1 MNDRIRGYTLR
12 TGQTEGNPMYIGPAK
27 QQMHVRTTKPLSER
41 NAWVTD
47 ALLSERGDS
56 AAAARLTNHGFKTVT
71 HAINHAY
78 LAGLIAAEPVV
89 RRR

>member
-1 MNDRIRGYTLR
+1 
-12 TGQTEGNPMYIGPAK
+12 MYIGPAK
-27 QQMHVRTTKPLSER
+27 PQMHVRTVKPLSEH

-56 AAAARLTNHGFKTVT
+56 AAAARLTSHGFKTVT

-78 LAGLIAAEPVV
+78 LAGLIAAEPVA

>member
-1 MNDRIRGYTLR
+1 
-12 TGQTEGNPMYIGPAK
+12 MYIGPAK
-27 QQMHVRTTKPLSER
+27 PQMHVRTTKPLSER

>member
-1 MNDRIRGYTLR
+1 
-12 TGQTEGNPMYIGPAK
+12 MYIGPAK

-56 AAAARLTNHGFKTVT
+56 AAAERLANHGFKTVT
-71 HAINHAY
+71 HAINQAY
-78 LAGLIAAEPVV
+78 LAGLIAAEPVG
-89 RRR
+89 RGR